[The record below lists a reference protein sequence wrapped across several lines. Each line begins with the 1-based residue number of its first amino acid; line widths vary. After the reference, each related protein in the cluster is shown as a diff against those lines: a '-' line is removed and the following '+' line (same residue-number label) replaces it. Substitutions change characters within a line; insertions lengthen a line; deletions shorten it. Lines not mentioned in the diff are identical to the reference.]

1 LGKRR
6 RTSALDLKLALALK
20 SALLVSSA
28 MLALNPAPTLGGTTT
43 SSVIG
48 KAISEATFG
57 ASSVLVAE
65 LVESV

>member
-1 LGKRR
+1 M
-6 RTSALDLKLALALK
+6 TLALK

-57 ASSVLVAE
+57 ARSVLVAE